1 MAFTITR
8 PQALDFEARKGK
20 VHLWLQISCCMT
32 QSGTRVQDRPI
43 AAADFL
49 QIPKPARHNDLHLHI
64 FKHFS
69 PKKNL
74 LVVSPVECRRRRHT
88 EILQIQIEIQIYKYT
103 NTQMNKCTNIHSKKE
118 VVSPKERSAGVAG
131 NAAIVHSAFWDRLEK

>member
-1 MAFTITR
+1 MR

-64 FKHFS
+64 FKHFP
-69 PKKNL
+69 PKKKL
-74 LVVSPVECRRRRHT
+74 YSCLTCRMQETPPYRNTPNTNRNT
-88 EILQIQIEIQIYKYT
+88 SIQIYEYT
-103 NTQMNKCTNIHSKKE
+103 NTQIHKCTNIHSKKE

-131 NAAIVHSAFWDRLEK
+131 DAAIVHSAFWDRLEK

>member
-1 MAFTITR
+1 MSLSIFIYV
-8 PQALDFEARKGK
+8 LDNGLYNNEASGFGLLDWRKGK

-64 FKHFS
+64 FKKFP
-69 PKKNL
+69 PKKKL

-88 EILQIQIEIQIYKYT
+88 EILQILIEIQVYKYT
-103 NTQMNKCTNIHSKKE
+103 NTQIHKYTTAQIYIQRQKLSHLK
-118 VVSPKERSAGVAG
+118 
-131 NAAIVHSAFWDRLEK
+131 NALQE